1 MPSFPN
7 RAGNFIF
14 NILQRVGGALFT
26 IHYSL
31 FTIYEPLHY
40 SPALEVGNPIPHSR
54 FPDSLNREQ
63 QVLVGAWGVGMK
75 WDDSIRYHRQVFGST
90 HRPGVSI
97 VVPCFNEVGAIAD
110 TVRRM
115 RSVMAQGGAF
125 EIVVVDDGSDDG
137 SLEVA
142 RSLRTDHGPG
152 VVAVVRHEAN
162 LGYGA
167 AVKTGIRTAS
177 SALLAIIDA
186 DGTYPV
192 EEMPTL
198 VAEMQAADMV
208 VGVRRTSAP
217 DESVSR
223 RAAKAALRRYA
234 SWLAGTRIPDVN
246 SGMRV
251 FRRDVVDSCMG
262 LLPDGFSLTT
272 TLTVAAIRGGY
283 RVRYVPIQYNR
294 RIGRSKIRRLP
305 IAVGMMRVGL
315 VIGVVYGPLSRR
327 APR

>member
-1 MPSFPN
+1 MEII
-7 RAGNFIF
+7 RD
-14 NILQRVGGALFT
+14 
-26 IHYSL
+26 
-31 FTIYEPLHY
+31 E
-40 SPALEVGNPIPHSR
+40 
-54 FPDSLNREQ
+54 
-63 QVLVGAWGVGMK
+63 M
-75 WDDSIRYHRQVFGST
+75 IRYHRQVFGST

-110 TVRRM
+110 TVRRL
-115 RSVMAQGGAF
+115 RSVMAQGGSF

-137 SLEVA
+137 SLDVA
-142 RSLRTDHGPG
+142 RSLRTEGGAG
-152 VVAVVRHEAN
+152 VVTVAGHDSN

-167 AVKTGIRTAS
+167 AVKTGIRNAS
-177 SALLAIIDA
+177 SDLLAIIDA

-208 VGVRRTSAP
+208 VGARRTSAP

-251 FRRDVVDSCMG
+251 FRREVVDSCMA
-262 LLPDGFSLTT
+262 LLPKGFSLTT
-272 TLTVAAIRGGY
+272 TLTVAAFRGGY

-315 VIGVVYGPLSRR
+315 VIGAAYGPLSRR